1 MLTLKHDKSGHIRKE
16 YSRFFPDRLSHAIF
30 LTAFNNSYTI
40 SSASSMS
47 AMMSLRW

>member
-30 LTAFNNSYTI
+30 LTAFNNPYTI
-40 SSASSMS
+40 FPPPPCR
-47 AMMSLRW
+47 LQCP